1 MKLMNIE
8 EYRMYQFT
16 EQSRPTRRQII
27 RWIQQDELPGRAIG
41 GKQHFVM
48 VNERALTIAPLV
60 DRLLGGA

>member
-16 EQSRPTRRQII
+16 EQSRPTRRQIV
-27 RWIQQDELPGRAIG
+27 RWIQQGELPGRAIG
-41 GKQHFVM
+41 KQYFVM
-48 VNERALTIAPLV
+48 VNERALTRAPLV